1 MSQEILSAT
10 EDDIRN
16 ALERLPLALQRLP
29 EMLARIPEII
39 QTLSSM
45 IPVETETL
53 ASEMG
58 KHVCPGCGV
67 SFESLNEMLL
77 HRERNLW
84 ESHYIVDAGRHICKI
99 CWDKFSTKEEFL
111 EHWEIER
118 HDDMVY
124 SDFILSQSHERGAQE
139 QWDIVPTEEIELQRR
154 IWSDYKLKKLRYG
167 TVAGHVFRAT
177 IIHRKVNKAF
187 IVGEGR
193 GYSESGKSTFAFS
206 TMILQVLPLSR
217 RRLAEEWLKNDE
229 NYAAVVI
236 LQAEALEL
244 DRHLGLYSA
253 AIELMK
259 ERNEWREPRIF
270 LSWSLGDTA
279 RLIRHVQ
286 PQDIIW
292 QDEDPGIAGQNRDT
306 VMMQIRTL
314 LKLFRLMQVDFFF
327 ISPTKV
333 SYVEN
338 ANLRFQTTHKMKP
351 LTRHI
356 TRGILYENS
365 DDVAIGWIRMEVL
378 TEERIANIPI
388 YMLDPKNKRTL
399 KKTEYLAEKRIMLKR
414 MKRQMGLESA
424 DTDWDIVDEDVR
436 RMLRSL
442 KKRYKLE
449 LAELAERPKSWFE
462 KRVST
467 CGVKGNTRYQD
478 LVAEET
484 YTKVQVEQTKAYVKE
499 TTGKELDEEP
509 EEEEPE
515 LQFSLDPLDYLNQIE
530 AAWMQDPKKTKIA
543 HWVAHYRRYI
553 KESRERPKAPTQK
566 EIAKWAGLSSSGNVS
581 EMFQRIDSAIHKL
594 QGDAFEV
601 KMFDLYSTCGQVLNM
616 KPSTRT
622 PVPKEQPDRVI
633 FLTDGTV
640 RVCSWKH
647 YPSNATIP
655 IQGPE
660 MLEARALLARGAT
673 KVQLILEGICPHG
686 FFSVELDPDDE
697 KKHRTIHKRECQ
709 SFPPNMDKLLLGAM
723 KQ

>member
-1 MSQEILSAT
+1 VSQETLSAT
-10 EDDIRN
+10 EDDIQQ
-16 ALERLPLALQRLP
+16 ALERLPLALQR
-29 EMLARIPEII
+29 IPEILAKTPEI
-39 QTLSSM
+39 VRALSSM
-45 IPVETETL
+45 IPVEV
-53 ASEMG
+53 APSAYEMG

-99 CWDKFSTKEEFL
+99 CWAKFDTKEKFL
-111 EHWEIER
+111 NHWKIER
-118 HDDMVY
+118 HDDLVY
-124 SDFILSQSHERGAQE
+124 SDFILSQSRERRAQE
-139 QWDIVPTEEIELQRR
+139 QWDIVPTEEIELERR
-154 IWSDYKLKKLRYG
+154 IWSDQKLKKLRYG
-167 TVAGHVFRAT
+167 TVAGHIFRGT

-206 TMILQVLPLSR
+206 AIILLVFPLSR

-229 NYAAVVI
+229 NYAASIV
-236 LQAEALEL
+236 LQAEALEMG
-244 DRHLGLYSA
+244 RHLGIYSA

-259 ERNEWREPRIF
+259 DRKEWREPRIW
-270 LSWSLGDTA
+270 LSWGLGDTA
-279 RLIRHVQ
+279 RLIRHVH
-286 PQDIIW
+286 PQDVIW

-351 LTRHI
+351 LKRHI
-356 TRGILYENS
+356 TRGILFENS
-365 DDVAIGWIRMEVL
+365 DDVAIGWIQMQVL
-378 TEERIANIPI
+378 TEERIANQPI
-388 YMLDPKNKRTL
+388 YMLDPKNKRTV
-399 KKTEYLAEKRIMLKR
+399 KKTEYLAEKKTMLKR
-414 MKRQMGLESA
+414 MQRQMGLESA

-436 RMLRSL
+436 RMRRSL
-442 KKRYKLE
+442 KKRYKLTLE
-449 LAELAERPKSWFE
+449 ELAERPKSWFE

-484 YTKVQVEQTKAYVKE
+484 YTNVQIEQSREYVKKV
-499 TTGKELDEEP
+499 TGKELDEEP

-515 LQFSLDPLDYLNQIE
+515 LQFSLDPLDYLDQIE
-530 AAWMQDPKKTKIA
+530 AAWMQDPKKVKIA
-543 HWVAHYRRYI
+543 HWVAHYRRFV

-566 EIAKWAGLSSSGNVS
+566 EIAGWAGLSSSGNVS

-594 QGDAFEV
+594 QGDAFEI
-601 KMFDLYSTCGQVLNM
+601 KMFDLYSPCAQVLNM
-616 KPSTRT
+616 KPQTRA
-622 PVPKEQPDRVI
+622 PEPKEKPDRVV

-660 MLEARALLARGAT
+660 MLEARALLAKGA

-709 SFPPNMDKLLLGAM
+709 SFPPDMNQLLGVTN
-723 KQ
+723 K